1 MAKKPSIEM
10 EVTMQAAIAKW
21 GNSLAVRLP
30 AQVAREINV
39 IDGSQVDLTIQ
50 DGTVMIRAARPRYK
64 LSELLA
70 GMEPMDS
77 VEDVD
82 FGSPQGEEVW

>member
-1 MAKKPSIEM
+1 
-10 EVTMQAAIAKW
+10 MQAAVAKW

-39 IDGSQVDLTIQ
+39 TEGSQVDLTVQ
-50 DGTVMIRAARPRYK
+50 DGSVMIRVARPRYK

-70 GMEPMDS
+70 NSTP
-77 VEDVD
+77 VEVTDEID
-82 FGSPQGEEVW
+82 FGEPVGQEIW